1 VTRPRPAAGGGRV
14 LGVAPERL
22 GRWLDGVAAR
32 HGSFTEVTRTGDGAV
47 AVTCDDGTTLTL
59 RAPFAWTPGPA
70 LLTSLTAAARQP
82 RRAAVLLVRRG
93 RWATGVFDGA
103 DLVVSKVDTRL
114 VQGRSAAGGWSQQR
128 FARRRANQADAVVGA
143 AVETAVR
150 VLLPHAGDVEALF
163 TGGDRAMVEAVLADP
178 RLARLA
184 ALRREPS
191 LEVGEPTKE
200 VLLTTPA
207 QFRAVRVH
215 LVEPG
220 DPEGDQRDTGP
231 AGGVASTDRVRDTDR
246 HDRHRH
252 DRH

>member
-1 VTRPRPAAGGGRV
+1 MTRPRPAAGGGRV

-22 GRWLDGVAAR
+22 GRWLDGVATR
-32 HGSFTEVTRTGDGAV
+32 HGAFAEVTCTDDGAV

-59 RAPFAWTPGPA
+59 RAPFAWTPEPA
-70 LLTSLTAAARQP
+70 LLTTFTAAARQP

-128 FARRRANQADAVVGA
+128 FARRRGHQADAVVA
-143 AVETAVR
+143 AAADTAAR
-150 VLLPHAGDVEALF
+150 VLLPHADAVEALF
-163 TGGDRAMVEAVLADP
+163 TGGDRSMVDAVLTDA
-178 RLARLA
+178 RLARPA
-184 ALRREPS
+184 ALRRDPA

-200 VLLTTPA
+200 VLLGTPA

-215 LVEPG
+215 VVEPG
-220 DPEGDQRDTGP
+220 DREPG
-231 AGGVASTDRVRDTDR
+231 
-246 HDRHRH
+246 
-252 DRH
+252 